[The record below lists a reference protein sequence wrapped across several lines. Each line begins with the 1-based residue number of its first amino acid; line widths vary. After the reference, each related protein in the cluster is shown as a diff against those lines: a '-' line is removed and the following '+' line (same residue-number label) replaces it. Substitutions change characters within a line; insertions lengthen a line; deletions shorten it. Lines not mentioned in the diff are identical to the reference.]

1 MSFTWD
7 WLLTNM
13 ISFGITDYY
22 QVNVCNNYSDFMLY
36 RFGRSRGAM
45 VTEVHIIKRTSKS
58 RYLILSFDF
67 DTVFLRSCRTVD
79 EVCRYILNDFVPVEF
94 RPVSNFEI
102 LERKR
107 ERRLKRAEY
116 QKTRLGRLFNEHSE
130 DRRDLERLIRLHRKF
145 VSDMS
150 SDEQGKSK

>member
-1 MSFTWD
+1 MGL
-7 WLLTNM
+7 LLTNM

-150 SDEQGKSK
+150 SDEQGESK